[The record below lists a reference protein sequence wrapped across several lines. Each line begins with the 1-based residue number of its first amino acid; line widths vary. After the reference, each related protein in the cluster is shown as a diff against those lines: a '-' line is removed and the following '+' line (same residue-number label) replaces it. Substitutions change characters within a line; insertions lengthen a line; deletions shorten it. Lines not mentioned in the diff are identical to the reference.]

1 MMLSFEVLLIL
12 GAIGFYLYDSIELL
26 HINEFALLRNGERWS
41 YIYPTSEWQIL
52 RKWPFMPNPFR
63 PDVDI
68 YLVFWSVNAPTRRNS
83 ARHLH
88 VFESRV
94 TFLRHAARLLF
105 VMFFL
110 ILPLVLLIY
119 GSGVELLLLFACI
132 YGTIAV
138 VVFLLYRNRR
148 SLKLAPRR
156 LLLLSFECLA
166 CPPFAV
172 NVLRK
177 VTYRSALI
185 GDSIAFAMRVLD
197 RNTFCCLV
205 NDMCRR
211 IEMQLCW
218 SDEDAPLYSALVAY
232 RDHIRGLAK

>member
-1 MMLSFEVLLIL
+1 MTLSFEALLIL

-26 HINEFALLRNGERWS
+26 RINEFALVRNGERWS
-41 YIYPTSEWQIL
+41 YVYPTSGWQIL
-52 RKWPFMPNPFR
+52 RKWPFIPNPIR

-68 YLVFWSVNAPTRRNS
+68 YLVSWSPNASTRRKSTKRLN
-83 ARHLH
+83 

-94 TFLRHAARLLF
+94 TPLRHSARVLF
-105 VMFFL
+105 AMLFL
-110 ILPLVLLIY
+110 VLPLVLLIY
-119 GSGVELLLLFACI
+119 GSGVQLLLLFVCV
-132 YGTIAV
+132 YGTIV
-138 VVFLLYRNRR
+138 VVAYLLYRNRR
-148 SLKLAPRR
+148 PLQLTTRR
-156 LLLLSFECLA
+156 LLLLLFECLA

-185 GDSIAFAMRVLD
+185 GDPISFAMRVLD
-197 RNTFCCLV
+197 RDTFCRLV
-205 NDMCRR
+205 SDVCER

-218 SDEDAPLYSALVAY
+218 FDEGAARYSALVAY